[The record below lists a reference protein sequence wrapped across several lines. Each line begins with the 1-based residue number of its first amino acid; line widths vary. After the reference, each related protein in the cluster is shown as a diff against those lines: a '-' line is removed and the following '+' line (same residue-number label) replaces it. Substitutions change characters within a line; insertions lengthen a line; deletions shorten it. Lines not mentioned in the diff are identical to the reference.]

1 MLFHGRRSLPL
12 VSRSYFS
19 FCWGASTSGSSRSF
33 FSVAHSLRIHRHRRQ
48 DYFCH
53 DHTTL
58 RRHSLLQDCLC
69 HALAFS
75 ASGSSLSRPLS
86 PPQSPTPSSWR
97 RKRQRRWRF
106 FLVWFLAPLF
116 HNLVF
121 SLTGATAVQEQL
133 KVFKS
138 LYCFFLAVDDHYASC
153 LQTPRAMTVSFYFLD
168 GPIYLSIPQ
177 IGGLPLVVI

>member
-1 MLFHGRRSLPL
+1 MLYNQKNYYIIVCSICHQSRDFLTHPVDAGSRNNKSWKMMLFHGRRSLPL

-58 RRHSLLQDCLC
+58 RRHSLLQDRLC

-86 PPQSPTPSSWR
+86 PPQSPTPSS
-97 RKRQRRWRF
+97 
-106 FLVWFLAPLF
+106 
-116 HNLVF
+116 
-121 SLTGATAVQEQL
+121 
-133 KVFKS
+133 
-138 LYCFFLAVDDHYASC
+138 
-153 LQTPRAMTVSFYFLD
+153 
-168 GPIYLSIPQ
+168 
-177 IGGLPLVVI
+177 